1 MTSGAMRD
9 GAGAARAV
17 RPQAVV
23 IGGSA
28 GATEVLAELLAG
40 LPADFTLPVIVV
52 LHMPRH
58 QPSMLAEV
66 LGPKC
71 ACPVREPEDKE
82 PVTPGTVY
90 LASPDYHLLVD
101 AGPVFALS
109 TDAPVNF
116 SLPSIDALFESAAH
130 EYRAAL
136 VGIVLTGANDDGARG
151 LRAICD
157 VGGTAVVQSPA
168 EAMARAMPEAAI
180 AACPNARVLT
190 TANIRAYLLS
200 IGTPPP
206 GRADRESK

>member
-1 MTSGAMRD
+1 MTTRPRQDRA
-9 GAGAARAV
+9 GAGPAV

-28 GATEVLAELLAG
+28 GAIEVLSELLAG
-40 LPADFTLPVIVV
+40 LPADFPLSVILV
-52 LHMPRH
+52 LHLPRH

-66 LGPKC
+66 FGSKC
-71 ACPVREPEDKE
+71 ACPVREAEDKE

-90 LASPDYHLLVD
+90 LAPPNYHLLVD

-116 SLPSIDALFESAAH
+116 SIPSIDALFESAAH
-130 EYRAAL
+130 EYGPAL

-157 VGGTAVVQSPA
+157 GGGAAVVQSPA
-168 EAMARAMPEAAI
+168 EAMVRAMPEAAI
-180 AACPNARVLT
+180 AACPNARILT
-190 TANIRAYLLS
+190 TAKIRAYLLS
-200 IGTPPP
+200 IGTRPP
-206 GRADRESK
+206 RREDREPK